1 VSQEH
6 AIPVSQGTAPD
17 PATQTPTLHVEASHA
32 LPLVA
37 LTVAFRAG
45 SIEDPPGK
53 EGLVRFTSRL
63 MRRTAAGLSAHEID
77 TRIDS
82 LGASLASDVS
92 HSTTGFNAA
101 VIARSLDPFAG
112 LLEDV
117 FGRPAFGEAELA
129 LLRRETESELIESRD
144 NDRALARRWFRKKL
158 FDGHPYS
165 RPVSGTIESVRS
177 FDESDVKNLYRHLL
191 TSKNVVFAFAGM
203 LEPGRAEELAGRM
216 SAVLPD
222 GAAPTD
228 ATPDPELR
236 SGRHL
241 VIVDKPERTQT
252 QILIGGRGTH
262 PSDRDHIAL
271 HVANTVFGGTFTA
284 RMTREIRSKR
294 GWSYGAYSNLPYDRR
309 RQAFSM
315 WTFPKAQDAA
325 ACVKL
330 ELDLLK
336 AWRDEGITK
345 SELAW
350 AKRYLVRS
358 HAFAVDTAAK
368 RVGLKLEADLYQL
381 PAGYHEE
388 YLERIQAVTL
398 EQANLALKDRI
409 SADDLLVCVVGT
421 EQEIG
426 GAVRDAIA
434 DLKSSEVVAFDTDA

>member
-1 VSQEH
+1 M
-6 AIPVSQGTAPD
+6 PVSAASAAVHPTPG
-17 PATQTPTLHVEASHA
+17 PTLHVETSQA

-37 LTVAFRAG
+37 ITLALRVG
-45 SIEDPPGK
+45 SIEEPPGK

-101 VIARSLDPFAG
+101 VIARSIEPFAG

-117 FGRPAFGEAELA
+117 LGRPSFSEAELS

-144 NDRALARRWFRKKL
+144 NDRALARRWFRKRL
-158 FDGHPYS
+158 FDGHPYA
-165 RPVSGTIESVRS
+165 RPVSGTIKSVRS
-177 FDESDVKNLYRHLL
+177 FEAADVRELYHRLLTAKNL
-191 TSKNVVFAFAGM
+191 VFAFAGM
-203 LEPGRAEELAGRM
+203 IEPERARELSTRLA
-216 SAVLPD
+216 AVLPE
-222 GAAPTD
+222 GAAL
-228 ATPDPELR
+228 PDTAPEPVLR
-236 SGRHL
+236 AGRHL

-252 QILIGGRGTH
+252 QILIGGRGTL

-284 RMTREIRSKR
+284 RMTREIRSER

-330 ELDLLK
+330 ELELLT
-336 AWRDEGITK
+336 AWRDKGITK
-345 SELAW
+345 AELAW

-368 RVGLKLEADLYQL
+368 RVSLKLDADLYQL

-398 EQANLALKDRI
+398 EQANLALKERI
-409 SADDLLVCVVGT
+409 STDDLLVCVVGT
-421 EQEIG
+421 EQQIG
-426 GAVRDAIA
+426 SALRDSIA
-434 DLKSSEVVAFDTDA
+434 DLKSTEVVPFDTDG